1 MISFQFSPYTDIYFE
16 ISIIKFLILISNRF
30 ISKSDRFSI
39 CLEKIGMNK
48 LKNPIDVI
56 IDIDIVVT
64 TAKNFLNF
72 NFLIRKFT
80 NGLRIKEI
88 IAEIQI

>member
-1 MISFQFSPYTDIYFE
+1 
-16 ISIIKFLILISNRF
+16 

-48 LKNPIDVI
+48 LKNPIDVT

-88 IAEIQI
+88 IAETQI

>member
-1 MISFQFSPYTDIYFE
+1 
-16 ISIIKFLILISNRF
+16 
-30 ISKSDRFSI
+30 
-39 CLEKIGMNK
+39 LEKIGINK

-56 IDIDIVVT
+56 IDIDIVVK

-88 IAEIQI
+88 IAETQI

>member
-1 MISFQFSPYTDIYFE
+1 
-16 ISIIKFLILISNRF
+16 
-30 ISKSDRFSI
+30 
-39 CLEKIGMNK
+39 MNK

>member
-1 MISFQFSPYTDIYFE
+1 MYKQ
-16 ISIIKFLILISNRF
+16 
-30 ISKSDRFSI
+30 RFSI

-64 TAKNFLNF
+64 TAKIFLNF

-88 IAEIQI
+88 IAETQM

>member
-1 MISFQFSPYTDIYFE
+1 MSQ
-16 ISIIKFLILISNRF
+16 IK
-30 ISKSDRFSI
+30 
-39 CLEKIGMNK
+39 LENTHKA
-48 LKNPIDVI
+48 KNPIDVI